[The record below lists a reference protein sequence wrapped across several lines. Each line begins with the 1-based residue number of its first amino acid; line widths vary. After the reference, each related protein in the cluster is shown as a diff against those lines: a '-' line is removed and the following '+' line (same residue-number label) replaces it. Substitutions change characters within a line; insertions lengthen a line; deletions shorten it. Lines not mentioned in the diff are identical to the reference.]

1 MKNLIMLPRMYTW
14 SNCETRPSRPV
25 TVMSRS
31 EILRLSSAIVV
42 KTTNA
47 NERIEMSSL
56 PFVTE
61 EKLPTFCELSPIQL
75 AGLEFDSDNV
85 TKRFVEQLD
94 GDAQTLVSHDNL
106 G

>member
-25 TVMSRS
+25 TVISLS
-31 EILRLSSAIVV
+31 EMLRLSSAVV
-42 KTTNA
+42 GKTTIA
-47 NERIEMSSL
+47 NERIEMSGL
-56 PFVTE
+56 PLSQKKSYRPSASFPL
-61 EKLPTFCELSPIQL
+61 KLS
-75 AGLEFDSDNV
+75 GLEFDSDNV
-85 TKRFVEQLD
+85 TQRFVKQFD